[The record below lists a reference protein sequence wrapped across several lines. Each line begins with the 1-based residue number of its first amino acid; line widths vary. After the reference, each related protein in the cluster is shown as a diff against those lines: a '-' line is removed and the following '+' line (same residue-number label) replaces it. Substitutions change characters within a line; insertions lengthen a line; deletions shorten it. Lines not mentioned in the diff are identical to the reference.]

1 MSYIDTLID
10 NCKKAQ
16 GALAAQEL
24 VLDDLGDLSLLDG
37 IKNAVYVMEHDGEP
51 EQTFREFSM
60 FKATSDRKCARLNAR
75 SSVLY
80 VGSSIT
86 GLRRR
91 INDHMGRGPAS
102 RYALHLDHWFLGKLK
117 LTVRVY
123 DEAAAVIQ
131 IIEDDLSDRLKPAF
145 GKPGA
150 NNR

>member
-1 MSYIDTLID
+1 MNYIDTLIE
-10 NCKKAQ
+10 NCKRAKTASPSRQ
-16 GALAAQEL
+16 I
-24 VLDDLGDLSLLDG
+24 VLNDLSELSLLEG

-51 EQTFREFSM
+51 EQTFRDFST
-60 FKATSDRKCARLNAR
+60 FKETSYRKCARLNAG

-86 GLRRR
+86 NLRQR

-102 RYALHLDHWFLGKLK
+102 RYALHLDHWFLGKVK

-123 DEAAAVIQ
+123 NETAAVIQ

-150 NNR
+150 NSR